1 MTSQTIQKTLR
12 IISNRSYLSR
22 LNDSLTLR
30 TSSFTLF
37 PIGSILKESRA
48 DTGRYSMVTT
58 LFTNGNVLCS
68 KYTTKI
74 MESQEIG
81 SGLTKGT
88 SSNISDYVPTTESC
102 VEDSA
107 MPMISLT
114 EIEEVET
121 ITKTMTTMN
130 NVELPLAT
138 SSSQKRIPYVS
149 KKKPTLRQWLQ
160 TITVKRML
168 QEKERESAPL
178 LVEINEEELCI
189 DAIKR
194 MNAYNV
200 GSVIVTANNH
210 VQVVCVYYCALLK
223 AYVIFTQPVGIFT
236 ERDYIGKLILLG
248 RSSNETLIKEVM
260 TSNPIVVSPEFNL
273 ESCSAIMANKEI
285 RHLPVAK
292 FIGDSIDQDSR
303 LVGMISSRDVIH
315 HMIRAAEESSD
326 IELQKGS

>member
-12 IISNRSYLSR
+12 IISNKSYLSR

-58 LFTNGNVLCS
+58 AFTNGNVLRS

-88 SSNISDYVPTTESC
+88 SSNTSDYVPTTESC
-102 VEDSA
+102 IEDSEI
-107 MPMISLT
+107 PMIYLT

-149 KKKPTLRQWLQ
+149 REKPTLRQWLQ

-210 VQVVCVYYCALLK
+210 V
-223 AYVIFTQPVGIFT
+223 QPVGIFT

-292 FIGDSIDQDSR
+292 FIG
-303 LVGMISSRDVIH
+303 
-315 HMIRAAEESSD
+315 A
-326 IELQKGS
+326 